1 MSNKRAI
8 RTDTLNHRAFVKI
21 EDEELNKVLHP
32 HNYYN
37 DSRHTMMKVLEG
49 NSYQARQIIIEVN
62 SIKDSLQNFSNR
74 FCLLSN
80 TYTTMQN
87 YPNFT
92 MSQVNS
98 LQNWVWEEYIY
109 SQVKDGSMV
118 SLFKDLLQ
126 ITKDFEATRY
136 DKNFPGDMNSWDIQ
150 RTLQEPL
157 NEKYNDITDEINKEW
172 ATIRD
177 NVKGSIGLGGL
188 VKNCLLFS
196 QPDIHYNLFY
206 GEETDE
212 NLIETMKNYFSINF
226 EAKEMTADK
235 QTEYITYVADYEPIL
250 FIRMAQWMQFF
261 ADNPSIELVAH
272 TTTSAY
278 KSHDAFYRC
287 NRNEVANA
295 NGNKAFFMPLELG
308 IEAPTIDE
316 AIHNF
321 SLVID
326 EWETIGFIALK
337 ATQEFNNT
345 WEINAEKTNESLKTA
360 LNGFLKEQYAN
371 TGAKD
376 CVLNLIATQHG
387 FSMGGSISFLQE
399 TIQYHDFNR
408 GTDAS
413 YYISHIGT
421 LGDGILDITA
431 IGLTEADTN
440 ELSRMWNKKQAE
452 VLRSH
457 QYGQQRLV
465 EQMTSHQNEFNK
477 KKESTRNRFMELL
490 QR

>member
-8 RTDTLNHRAFVKI
+8 RTDTLNHRAFFKI
-21 EDEELNKVLHP
+21 DDEEFNKVLHP

-37 DSRHTMMKVLEG
+37 DSRHTMMKVLDD
-49 NSYQARQIIIEVN
+49 NRYQASQIIIEVN
-62 SIKDSLQNFSNR
+62 NIKDSLQNISNR
-74 FCLLSN
+74 FWSLSN
-80 TYTTMQN
+80 NYTTMQN
-87 YPNFT
+87 YPNFI
-92 MSQVNS
+92 MSQGTA

-109 SQVKDGSMV
+109 SQVKDSSMV

-136 DKNFPGDMNSWDIQ
+136 DENGHSVSWDIQ

-157 NEKYNDITDEINKEW
+157 NEKYSTISEEIYDEWDI
-172 ATIRD
+172 IRD
-177 NVKGSIGLGGL
+177 NVKPSIGLGGL
-188 VKNCLLFS
+188 VKNCLIFS
-196 QPDIHYNLFY
+196 QPDIHYNRFY

-212 NLIETMKNYFSINF
+212 TFIETMKNYFSIDF
-226 EAKEMTADK
+226 EAKEMTADR

-287 NRNEVANA
+287 NMNEVANA

-316 AIHNF
+316 AIDNF

-326 EWETIGFIALK
+326 EWETISYIALK

-345 WEINAEKTNESLKTA
+345 WEINAEKTNESLKTT
-360 LNGFLKEQYAN
+360 LNGFLKEKYAN

-376 CVLNLIATQHG
+376 CVLNFIGIQHG
-387 FSMGGSISFLQE
+387 FSTGGSVSFITE
-399 TIQYHDFNR
+399 TIEYHDFNR
-408 GTDAS
+408 GTNVN
-413 YYISHIGT
+413 YYLAHIGT

-440 ELSRMWNKKQAE
+440 ELSRMWNKKQDD

-457 QYGQQRLV
+457 QYGQQRLI

>member
-21 EDEELNKVLHP
+21 DDEEFNKVLHP

-37 DSRHTMMKVLEG
+37 DSRHTMIKLMDE
-49 NSYQARQIIIEVN
+49 NRYQANQISMMIVGDKECLSN
-62 SIKDSLQNFSNR
+62 LTNR
-74 FCLLSN
+74 FYGLSN
-80 TYTTMQN
+80 TYDLMKN
-87 YPNFT
+87 YPNFIQH
-92 MSQVNS
+92 QVNA
-98 LQNWVWEEYIY
+98 LQNWAWEEYIY
-109 SQVKDGSMV
+109 SQVKDCSMV

-136 DKNFPGDMNSWDIQ
+136 DENGNMNSWDIQ

-157 NEKYNDITDEINKEW
+157 NEKYSTISEELYDEW
-172 ATIRD
+172 DVIRD
-177 NVKGSIGLGGL
+177 NVKPSIGLGGL
-188 VKNCLLFS
+188 TKYCLLFS

-212 NLIETMKNYFSINF
+212 NLIETMKNYFSIDF

-287 NRNEVANA
+287 NMNEVANA
-295 NGNKAFFMPLELG
+295 NNNKAFYMPLELG

-316 AIHNF
+316 AIDNF
-321 SLVID
+321 SYTVA
-326 EWETIGFIALK
+326 EWKSISIIALK
-337 ATQEFNNT
+337 ATQEYNNT

-440 ELSRMWNKKQAE
+440 ELSRMWNKKQDD

-457 QYGQQRLV
+457 QYGQQRLI

>member
-8 RTDTLNHRAFVKI
+8 RTDTLNHRAFFKI
-21 EDEELNKVLHP
+21 DDEELNKVLHP
-32 HNYYN
+32 NNYYN
-37 DSRHTMMKVLEG
+37 ESRHTIMKVLDE
-49 NSYQARQIIIEVN
+49 NRYKASQIIIEVN
-62 SIKDSLQNFSNR
+62 NIKDSLQNISNR
-74 FCLLSN
+74 FYGLGN

-87 YPNFT
+87 YPHFIHHH
-92 MSQVNS
+92 VNA

-109 SQVKDGSMV
+109 SQLKSSAML

-136 DKNFPGDMNSWDIQ
+136 DENGNNNSWDIQ

-157 NEKYNDITDEINKEW
+157 NEKYSTISEAIHKEW

-196 QPDIHYNLFY
+196 QPDIHYNRFY
-206 GEETDE
+206 GEETEE
-212 NLIETMKNYFSINF
+212 NYIEALRNYFSIDF
-226 EAKEMTADK
+226 EVKEMTADK
-235 QTEYITYVADYEPIL
+235 QTNYITYVADYEPVL
-250 FIRMAQWMQFF
+250 LIRIAQWMQFF
-261 ADNPSIELVAH
+261 ADNPSIQIVAH

-287 NRNEVANA
+287 NMNEVANA
-295 NGNKAFFMPLELG
+295 NHNKAFYMPLELG

-316 AIHNF
+316 AIDNF
-321 SLVID
+321 SVVID
-326 EWETIGFIALK
+326 EWDNISIIALK
-337 ATQEFNNT
+337 ASQEFNNT
-345 WEINAEKTNESLKTA
+345 WEINAEKTNESLKTT
-360 LNGFLKEQYAN
+360 LNGFLKEKYAN

-376 CVLNLIATQHG
+376 CVLNFIATQHG
-387 FSMGGSISFLQE
+387 FSTGGSVSFLQE
-399 TIQYHDFNR
+399 TIEYHDFNR
-408 GTDAS
+408 GTNVT
-413 YYISHIGT
+413 YYLAHIGT

-440 ELSRMWNKKQAE
+440 ELSRMWNKKQDD

-457 QYGQQRLV
+457 QYGQQRLI
-465 EQMTSHQNEFNK
+465 EQITSHQNEFNK